1 MLEEEYKDKNI
12 SFVSISTDDDRRSN
26 GSWEKARNKWTTMV
40 KGKNLTGI
48 QLWAG
53 KDDARF
59 SKEYMIRSI
68 PRFILI
74 DPKGN
79 IVDSNA
85 KSPANPTL
93 KEMLNTLPGI

>member
-1 MLEEEYKDKNI
+1 MDN
-12 SFVSISTDDDRRSN
+12 N
-26 GSWEKARNKWTTMV
+26 GKRQ
-40 KGKNLTGI
+40 NLTGI

-79 IVDSNA
+79 IIDSNTL
-85 KSPANPTL
+85 SPANPSL
-93 KEMLNTLPGI
+93 RKLLDELPGI

>member
-1 MLEEEYKDKNI
+1 MPSCPK
-12 SFVSISTDDDRRSN
+12 
-26 GSWEKARNKWTTMV
+26 TMV
-40 KGKNLTGI
+40 KAKDLTGI

-74 DPKGN
+74 DTEGKL
-79 IVDSNA
+79 IDSNTLN
-85 KSPANPTL
+85 PANPSL
-93 KEMLNTLPGI
+93 KKLLDELPGI

>member
-1 MLEEEYKDKNI
+1 MLEKEYKNKNI
-12 SFVSISTDDDRRSN
+12 SFLSISTDDDRRSN
-26 GSWEKARNKWTTMV
+26 GSWEKARDKWTTMV
-40 KGKNLTGI
+40 KGRNLTGI

-79 IVDSNA
+79 IIDSNTL
-85 KSPANPTL
+85 SPANPSL
-93 KEMLNTLPGI
+93 RKLLDELPGI

>member
-1 MLEEEYKDKNI
+1 
-12 SFVSISTDDDRRSN
+12 
-26 GSWEKARNKWTTMV
+26 MV
-40 KGKNLTGI
+40 KDRNLTGI
-48 QLWAG
+48 QLLAG

-79 IVDSNA
+79 IIDSNTL
-85 KSPANPTL
+85 SPSNPSLTKL
-93 KEMLNTLPGI
+93 LDELPGI